1 MQFNLRKTL
10 HATPIRHREEISS
23 LLQTAVAA
31 NADCHVPCAGPPS
44 NRSELARLNL
54 KPALRPMGVPAT
66 TTGYTL
72 VESNNGPVRLED
84 EACPWRC
91 MLCLCCIL
99 ILVGGGVGLAYG
111 LRPSSSSS
119 SSATV
124 AAGPPPPP
132 YVATPL
138 WGRLS
143 TRKVPSKRSARRSPP
158 PPPPPPQRKS
168 PPPPSAALPDSDLV
182 LDILEH
188 GTGE

>member
-1 MQFNLRKTL
+1 MQFNLRRTL
-10 HATPIRHREEISS
+10 HATPVRHREEISS
-23 LLQTAVAA
+23 LLQTTVAA
-31 NADCHVPCAGPPS
+31 NADCHVPCAGPAS
-44 NRSELARLNL
+44 NRSDLARLNL
-54 KPALRPMGVPAT
+54 KPAAQPLGIPAMP
-66 TTGYTL
+66 TTGYSL
-72 VESNNGPVRLED
+72 VESNNGPVRLTD
-84 EACPWRC
+84 GAYRWRC
-91 MLCLCCIL
+91 LLCLCCML
-99 ILVGGGVGLAYG
+99 VLVGGGVGLAYG

-119 SSATV
+119 SAPV

-143 TRKVPSKRSARRSPP
+143 TRNIGKIPGKRPVRRSAPP
-158 PPPPPPQRKS
+158 PPRKS